1 MPSNKSKNL
10 PLRLGVGI
18 VLLNSDNKV
27 FVGKRIDNPVNFWQL
42 PQGGVNK
49 NEDLLCAANRELK
62 EETGVE
68 SVKLIKEIDNWLT
81 YELPKNLL
89 GKIWKGRYRGQKQK
103 WFIMRFVGNEEE
115 INIKTKNA
123 EFKEWK
129 WIDVNQLM
137 KVVVSF
143 KLDVYRT
150 IVKEINILLNKL
162 KFK

>member
-1 MPSNKSKNL
+1 MSSNKSKNL

-49 NEDLLCAANRELK
+49 NEDLLYAAKRELK

-89 GKIWKGRYRGQKQK
+89 GKIWKGKYRGQKQK
-103 WFIMRFVGNEEE
+103 WFIIRFVGNEEE

-123 EFKEWK
+123 EFIEWK
-129 WIDVNQLM
+129 WIDVNQLIN
-137 KVVVSF
+137 VVVSF
-143 KLDVYRT
+143 KLDVYKS
-150 IVKEINILLNKL
+150 IVKELNILLN
-162 KFK
+162 

>member
-1 MPSNKSKNL
+1 MSSNKFKNL

-42 PQGGVNK
+42 PQGGVDK
-49 NEDLLCAANRELK
+49 NEDLLSAANRELK
-62 EETGVE
+62 EETSVE

-89 GKIWKGRYRGQKQK
+89 GKIWKGKYRGQKQK
-103 WFIMRFVGNEEE
+103 WFIMRFVGREGE

-123 EFKEWK
+123 EFKDWK
-129 WIDVNQLM
+129 WIDVNQLLN
-137 KVVVSF
+137 VVVSF
-143 KLDVYRT
+143 KLDVYKSL
-150 IVKEINILLNKL
+150 VKELNILLN
-162 KFK
+162 

>member
-1 MPSNKSKNL
+1 MSLNKFKNL

-18 VLLNSDNKV
+18 VLLNPDNKV

-42 PQGGVNK
+42 PQGGVDK
-49 NEDLLCAANRELK
+49 NEGLLCAAKRELK

-68 SVKLIKEIDNWLT
+68 SVKLIKQIDNWLT

-89 GKIWKGRYRGQKQK
+89 GKIWKGKYRGQKQK
-103 WFIMRFVGNEEE
+103 WFIMRFVGNEED

-129 WIDVNQLM
+129 WIDINQLIN
-137 KVVVSF
+137 VVVSF
-143 KLDVYRT
+143 KLNVYKS
-150 IVKEINILLNKL
+150 IVKELNILLN
-162 KFK
+162 

>member
-1 MPSNKSKNL
+1 MSSEKLKKL
-10 PLRLGVGI
+10 PLRIGVGI
-18 VLLNSDNKV
+18 VLLNSNNQA
-27 FVGKRIDNPVNFWQL
+27 FVGKRIDNPLNFWQL

-49 NEDLLCAANRELK
+49 NENLLCAANRELK

-103 WFIMRFVGNEEE
+103 WFIMRFIGSEDE
-115 INIKTKNA
+115 INIKTKKA

-129 WIDVNQLM
+129 WIDINQLTS
-137 KVVVSF
+137 VAVSF
-143 KLDVYRT
+143 KIKVYEKIVNELEVLLD
-150 IVKEINILLNKL
+150 
-162 KFK
+162 

>member
-1 MPSNKSKNL
+1 MSLNNSTNL

-49 NEDLLCAANRELK
+49 NEDLLYAAKRELK

-68 SVKLIKEIDNWLT
+68 SVKLIKQIDNWLT

-89 GKIWKGRYRGQKQK
+89 GKIWKGKYRGQKQK
-103 WFIMRFVGNEEE
+103 WFIMKFVGNEEE

-129 WIDVNQLM
+129 WINVNQLIN
-137 KVVVSF
+137 VVVSF
-143 KLDVYRT
+143 KLDVYKS
-150 IVKEINILLNKL
+150 IEKELNILLN
-162 KFK
+162 

>member
-1 MPSNKSKNL
+1 MSLNKSKNL

-18 VLLNSDNKV
+18 ALLNSDNKV

-49 NEDLLCAANRELK
+49 NEDLMCAANRELK

-68 SVKLIKEIDNWLT
+68 STKFIKEIDDWLT

-89 GKIWKGRYRGQKQK
+89 GKIWKGKYRGQKQK
-103 WFIMRFVGNEEE
+103 WFIMRFVGSEGE

-123 EFKEWK
+123 EFKDWK
-129 WIDVNQLM
+129 WIDVNQLLN
-137 KVVVSF
+137 VVVSF
-143 KLDVYRT
+143 KLDVYKSL
-150 IVKEINILLNKL
+150 VKELNILLN
-162 KFK
+162 